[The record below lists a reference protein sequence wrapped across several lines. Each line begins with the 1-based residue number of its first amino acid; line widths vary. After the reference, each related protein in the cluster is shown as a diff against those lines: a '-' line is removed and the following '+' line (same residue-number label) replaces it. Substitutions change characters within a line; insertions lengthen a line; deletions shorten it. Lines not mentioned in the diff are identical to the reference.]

1 MRKLIAEGFVI
12 FTSIIASFSVENYRE
27 SSQEKEVINDAVI
40 TLGDEITS
48 NIKYTKEH
56 LEQVKNVFYITDEI
70 IKRFKTIS
78 MENIFDIHSNN
89 PFLHTISTDGKITY
103 IKKYDNDFDT
113 LIMFTAWLAWEPET
127 IFFQSMLNS
136 GKLLEI
142 KNKKLR
148 TEIESIYTKQEERV
162 DGMAKFTLDN
172 CAPIQDWFLEMQNK
186 VKNDISLKDV
196 FERFRNQELKNYLKF
211 KRSTLKARIIDIE
224 AYLQSLQNVVL
235 LISTEYKSL

>member
-1 MRKLIAEGFVI
+1 
-12 FTSIIASFSVENYRE
+12 
-27 SSQEKEVINDAVI
+27 
-40 TLGDEITS
+40 
-48 NIKYTKEH
+48 
-56 LEQVKNVFYITDEI
+56 
-70 IKRFKTIS
+70 
-78 MENIFDIHSNN
+78 MENIYDIHSNN
-89 PFLHTISTDGKITY
+89 PFLHTISTDGEITY
-103 IKKYDNDFDT
+103 IKKYDYEFDT

-172 CAPIQDWFLEMQNK
+172 CTPIQNWFLDMQNK

-196 FERFRNQELKNYLKF
+196 FEGYRNQELKNYLKF

>member
-1 MRKLIAEGFVI
+1 MYIYVI
-12 FTSIIASFSVENYRE
+12 FALPSPMITVFLPSTGQSTVVHT
-27 SSQEKEVINDAVI
+27 QELLCAK
-40 TLGDEITS
+40 LYGKS
-48 NIKYTKEH
+48 NP
-56 LEQVKNVFYITDEI
+56 
-70 IKRFKTIS
+70 
-78 MENIFDIHSNN
+78 SNN

-196 FERFRNQELKNYLKF
+196 FERFRNQELKN
-211 KRSTLKARIIDIE
+211 S
-224 AYLQSLQNVVL
+224 
-235 LISTEYKSL
+235 

>member
-27 SSQEKEVINDAVI
+27 SSQEKEIINDAVI

-78 MENIFDIHSNN
+78 MENIYDIHSNN

-103 IKKYDNDFDT
+103 IKKYDYEFDT

-142 KNKKLR
+142 K
-148 TEIESIYTKQEERV
+148 TK
-162 DGMAKFTLDN
+162 N
-172 CAPIQDWFLEMQNK
+172 
-186 VKNDISLKDV
+186 
-196 FERFRNQELKNYLKF
+196 
-211 KRSTLKARIIDIE
+211 
-224 AYLQSLQNVVL
+224 
-235 LISTEYKSL
+235 